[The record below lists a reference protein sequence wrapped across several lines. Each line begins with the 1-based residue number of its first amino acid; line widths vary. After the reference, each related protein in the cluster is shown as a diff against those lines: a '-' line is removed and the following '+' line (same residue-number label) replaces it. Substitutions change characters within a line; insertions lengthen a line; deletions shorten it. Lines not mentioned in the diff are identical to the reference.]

1 MNDRH
6 RPALIFTLILS
17 TTLCLAAATASA
29 RPPVAAHDD
38 GGSVAAQVTGRTTA
52 RGTDYVPIYHPELEI
67 LPATGEIR
75 IDGELDDPGWRGA
88 AVADNFAEHNPGD
101 QTQPEVDTEV
111 LVTYDAKNLYVA
123 WICYDDPNEV
133 RATFCERDAIFG
145 DDYVILALDPFG
157 ENAVAYEIAAN
168 PYGIQGDLFFSIGN
182 GEDGTYEMIFESDGK
197 LTPYGWVVE
206 MAIPFAEMRFPDKP
220 IQEWRV
226 DFWRNR
232 PRDSRF
238 QYSWAAYD
246 RDESCWPCKW
256 GTVRGARDIEHGS
269 GLEVLPSLVFGQS
282 GARNE
287 DGEWKNAPLHMNPF
301 GEPRNLD
308 LGLGLSYDI
317 SSEFSAE
324 ATINPDFS
332 QVESDAAQLD
342 INSTFALFYPERR
355 PFFQEGAD
363 LFKHLLH
370 GDLHAL
376 DQRPDR
382 RGEGD
387 RPPRGHQRR
396 RAQRLGRPLG
406 HHPAL
411 RGGQRL
417 RRERRERHER
427 RAGPAGAGRPDPPGR
442 RGHRPPLPGRRLR
455 LDGRSGRQPAPD
467 AERRD
472 RGTGPVLAHPA
483 RWTASTCPPT
493 GPIARPST
501 RAPIP
506 ATWTGRASTVTPTTP
521 ATNAT
526 PNASAWTSTTGSARR
541 PGAPEA
547 GFEPGNAYRGAY
559 VSTNYQFRFEEDT
572 SLLETITPSA
582 NVGRKW
588 NFEGT
593 KKDEWLDGSLSWSLR
608 KYQTNFH
615 ARGMYS
621 NELYHG
627 IQFDD
632 IWLAHIC
639 GSMRPSKTL
648 YWGGNYNYGHRIA
661 RHQEVMGKETV
672 WGLWFTLRPGER
684 LIVSNSLDRISSD
697 HVDTGERLFS
707 DTINRTT
714 ISYQFSRELSARLIL
729 QYRDDAKVWE
739 ADPLIT
745 YKINPLSTFFLGRH
759 ARLPRPGAAGQRSR
773 GLAPDPP
780 PVLRQVAV
788 PVPDLTCPPVKS
800 MPTRPHPD
808 PSGCAPGRRS
818 STPRAI
824 LLFPPRF
831 RIRGPGSFR
840 PARPQIKAGSN
851 RGPVPSWD
859 VVAARQI
866 DANKCFD
873 FRNCGR

>member
-6 RPALIFTLILS
+6 RPALLLALTLSIPVL
-17 TTLCLAAATASA
+17 LAAAVVSA
-29 RPPVAAHDD
+29 RPPVTAFDD
-38 GGSVAAQVTGRTTA
+38 GTSIAAQVTGRVTA
-52 RGTDYVPIYHPELEI
+52 RGTGYSPTYHPELEI
-67 LPATGEIR
+67 LPAAGEIR
-75 IDGELDDPGWRGA
+75 IDGELGDPGWRGA
-88 AVADNFAEHNPGD
+88 AVADHFAEHNPGD
-101 QTQPEVDTEV
+101 QTRPEVDTEV

-133 RATFCERDAIFG
+133 RATWCQRDAIFG

-182 GEDGTYEMIFESDGK
+182 GEDSTYEMIYESDGK

-220 IQEWRV
+220 VQEWHV

-246 RDESCWPCKW
+246 RDESCWPCQW

-282 GARNE
+282 GARN
-287 DGEWKNAPLHMNPF
+287 DGGDWKNAPLHMNPF
-301 GEPRNLD
+301 SEPRNLD

-363 LFKHLLH
+363 LFNTYFTAVYTRSINDPLAAAKVTGRHGGTSVAALSAWDEHSAITLPFEEGSVFKENGGAATNIVRVRQELGDQTHL
-370 GDLHAL
+370 GAVVT
-376 DQRPDR
+376 DR
-382 RGEGD
+382 RYDGG
-387 RPPRGHQRR
+387 GSGT
-396 RAQRLGRPLG
+396 LGGLDG
-406 HHPAL
+406 S
-411 RGGQRL
+411 
-417 RRERRERHER
+417 
-427 RAGPAGAGRPDPPGR
+427 
-442 RGHRPPLPGRRLR
+442 LR
-455 LDGRSGRQPAPD
+455 LTQNDAIEAQVLFSHTRELDGIAVDPDWSGDDTFDEGRYTRSLDGESFDGHAVY
-467 AERRD
+467 ASYERNTERFGLD
-472 RGTGPVLAHPA
+472 LDYWER
-483 RWTASTCPPT
+483 SPT
-493 GPIARPST
+493 W
-501 RAPIP
+501 RA
-506 ATWTGRASTVTPTTP
+506 
-521 ATNAT
+521 
-526 PNASAWTSTTGSARR
+526 
-541 PGAPEA
+541 EA

-559 VSTNYQFRFEEDT
+559 VSTSYQFRFEEDT

-582 NVGRKW
+582 NIGRKW

-593 KKDEWLDGSLSWSLR
+593 KKDEWLDGNLSWSLR
-608 KYQTNFH
+608 KYQTSFH

-661 RHQEVMGKETV
+661 RHHEVMGKETV

-697 HVDTGERLFS
+697 HVDTDERLFS

-745 YKINPLSTFFLGRH
+745 YKINPLSTFFLGSTRDYRDLEPQANGAH
-759 ARLPRPGAAGQRSR
+759 GWRLTH
-773 GLAPDPP
+773 
-780 PVLRQVAV
+780 RQYF
-788 PVPDLTCPPVKS
+788 VK
-800 MPTRPHPD
+800 
-808 PSGCAPGRRS
+808 
-818 STPRAI
+818 
-824 LLFPPRF
+824 LQYLF
-831 RIRGPGSFR
+831 RI
-840 PARPQIKAGSN
+840 
-851 RGPVPSWD
+851 
-859 VVAARQI
+859 
-866 DANKCFD
+866 
-873 FRNCGR
+873 